1 MAKNDYEKIEKDEAS
16 FQKYLKNFV
25 IATLRRATYRWSFKH
40 MVKARARI
48 ERGLYKCSECKSA
61 FGPKEVHVD
70 HIDPVINVTG
80 FTTWDD
86 YINKLFVKSDKMQV
100 LCINCHE
107 NKSAVEREL
116 KKIKNKSLTKKKKR
130 VKLK

>member
-1 MAKNDYEKIEKDEAS
+1 MKNDYEKIEKDEEA

-40 MVKARARI
+40 MAKNRSKI
-48 ERGLYKCSECKSA
+48 ERGLYKCESCKMVY
-61 FGPKEVHVD
+61 GPKQVHVD
-70 HIDPVINVTG
+70 HIDPVVNVTG

-100 LCINCHE
+100 LCIQCHE
-107 NKSAVEREL
+107 LKSATEREL
-116 KKIKNKSLTKKKKR
+116 KKIKNKRLTKKKKR